1 MSRIFF
7 SALLLTLSLPGAA
20 QPDAKELIEKAM
32 DMWRGL
38 TSYGEMTMV
47 IHRPD
52 WQRSMSMQSWSE
64 GTENTLVRVTA
75 PAKDAGNATL
85 LKDTNMWS
93 YAPKIN
99 RVIKV
104 PSSMMG
110 QSWMGSDLS
119 NNDISKST
127 DIIDQYDHRLIGTRQ
142 EKGHTVYSIESI
154 PQEDSAVVWG
164 KEILDIRDDYI
175 MLEQQFWDQDGVLV
189 KSFKTLEVKEID
201 GRPVATIMRM
211 QEVDKPDQWTEMRV
225 EQSQFDIELP
235 PGLFTLSNLRNPRQ

>member
-1 MSRIFF
+1 MLRIFIC
-7 SALLLTLSLPGAA
+7 SLLLTLSWPSAA

-52 WQRSMSMQSWSE
+52 WERSMSMQSWSE
-64 GTENTLVRVTA
+64 GAQNTLVRVTA

-93 YAPKIN
+93 YTPKIN

-104 PSSMMG
+104 PSSMMS

-119 NNDISKST
+119 NKDISKST
-127 DIIDQYDHRLIGTRQ
+127 DIIDQYDHRLIETRQ
-142 EKGHTVYSIESI
+142 ENGHTVYVIESI
-154 PQEDSAVVWG
+154 PHEDSAVVWG
-164 KEILDIRDDYI
+164 KEILVIRDDYV
-175 MLEQQFWDQDGVLV
+175 MLEQQFWDQDDVLV
-189 KSFKTLEVKEID
+189 KTFKTLEVKEMD

-211 QEVDKPDQWTEMRV
+211 QEIDKLDQWTEMRV
-225 EQSQFDIELP
+225 ERSQFDIELP
-235 PGLFTLSNLRNPRQ
+235 ASLFTLSNLRNPRQ